1 MPARKGGELMIV
13 VALLLLSV
21 VPRDDVSRESVDL
34 VELNHFYDEN
44 GRLVF
49 DQVIF
54 WDWSERDARYQV
66 AAWRL
71 VKHEVQ
77 LPRPDCCGRKFWT
90 VLWQDGD
97 RHRAITAHAYRE
109 TWTQYDPELA
119 EREYLPAANRREL
132 RGKK

>member
-1 MPARKGGELMIV
+1 MLHAL
-13 VALLLLSV
+13 ALLTLLV
-21 VPRDDVSRESVDL
+21 VPRDDVARESVDL

-54 WDWSERDARYQV
+54 WDWSDRDARYQV